1 MSFRSELFSLL
12 VPTKVAVN
20 IALHLPGLGSKRRL
34 ESESKAGRLE
44 PSPARRLEPREAGA
58 RATGGRG
65 GSINGWWRGGRWWP
79 GGAGPAA
86 AAHLSCHVL
95 LRGLLH

>member
-1 MSFRSELFSLL
+1 MRNEEESTEELQADLQPLQHAFTLAAPAPARSELFSLL
-12 VPTKVAVN
+12 VPMKVAVN

-58 RATGGRG
+58 RATEAGRE
-65 GSINGWWRGGRWWP
+65 
-79 GGAGPAA
+79 
-86 AAHLSCHVL
+86 
-95 LRGLLH
+95 

>member
-20 IALHLPGLGSKRRL
+20 IALHLPGLGSKSRL
-34 ESESKAGRLE
+34 EPEPKAGRLE

-58 RATGGRG
+58 RAIGGRKG
-65 GSINGWWRGGRWWP
+65 VRGSEG
-79 GGAGPAA
+79 GGAGGRAA
-86 AAHLSCHVL
+86 PCQ
-95 LRGLLH
+95 RPRRT